1 MDGNPPLLRVFRRKT
16 TPAALDRTHADIRS
30 FASRHVPGAMQHSQM
45 VTSVTSNIAIT
56 LPDGSVREFDRPV
69 TGLEIAQSIGPRL
82 AKDALAVKIDGEV
95 KDLTT
100 TVTTNTKI
108 EIVTRSHPD
117 ALEVIRHDA
126 AHVLADAVQKLYPGT
141 QVTIGPAIANGFYYD
156 FAREEP
162 FTPDDLEKIEAKM
175 REIVAK
181 DIPIVREVWTRDDA
195 IAYFKKLGEH
205 YKAELIEAI
214 PADQDISIYRQDD
227 WLDLCRGPHALT
239 TGKVGQ
245 GFKLMKVAGAYWRG
259 DSRNPMLQ
267 RIYGTA
273 WRDEKELKAY
283 LHQLEEAEK
292 RDHRR
297 LGKEL
302 DLFHV
307 QEEAVGSVFWH
318 PKGWTLFRTLETYIR
333 TKLQQADYVEVK
345 TPQLIDSSLFKASG
359 HWDMYGDNMFK
370 VSADDGEKMLGI
382 KPMNCPGH
390 VQIFKHGL
398 RSYRDLPIRMAEFGA
413 CHRNEPSGA
422 LHGILR
428 VRAFTQDD
436 AHIFCTE
443 DQVPTEAAEYFKLQ
457 LGVYKDL
464 GFDKIAVKLA
474 LRPDVRAGSD
484 DTWDRAEDGLRHAL
498 RSAGLEFEEL
508 PGEGAFYGPK
518 VEFHLTDA
526 IGRTWQCGTLQLDF
540 VLPERLDATYIGEDG
555 ARHRPVMLHRAIL
568 GSLERFIGMLIEHY
582 AGKFPMWLTP
592 VQAVVC
598 TITNEAD
605 SYGQEVVNLLKRRG
619 IRAELDTRNEKI
631 NLKVREHSLQKIPV
645 LVVVG
650 KREAEERTV
659 ALRTLGGKDQE
670 VLALD
675 AALNKLAEEAR
686 SPAGAAAFDSPF

>member
-1 MDGNPPLLRVFRRKT
+1 MRVT
-16 TPAALDRTHADIRS
+16 CNTS
-30 FASRHVPGAMQHSQM
+30 EM

-69 TGLEIAQSIGPRL
+69 TGLEIAQSIGSRL
-82 AKDALAVKIDGEV
+82 AKDALAVKVDGTV

-100 TVTTNTKI
+100 TVTTNAKI
-108 EIVTRSHPD
+108 EIVTRNHAD

-141 QVTIGPAIANGFYYD
+141 QVTIGPSIATGFYYD
-156 FAREEP
+156 FARDEP

-175 REIVAK
+175 REIVAA
-181 DIPIVREVWTRDDA
+181 DIPIVREVWDRDEA
-195 IAYFKKLGEH
+195 VAYFKKLGEH
-205 YKAELIEAI
+205 YKAELIAAI
-214 PADQDISIYRQDD
+214 PQGEPVSIYRQGD
-227 WLDLCRGPHALT
+227 WLDLCRGPHAMT

-283 LHQLEEAEK
+283 LHQIEEAEK
-292 RDHRR
+292 RDHRK

-318 PKGWTLFRTLETYIR
+318 PKGWTLYQTLETYIR
-333 TKLQQADYVEVK
+333 TKLKAAGYVEVK

-370 VSADDGEKMLGI
+370 VEADGGEKLLGI

-390 VQIFKHGL
+390 FQIFRHGL

-422 LHGILR
+422 LHGIMR

-443 DQVPTEAAEYFKLQ
+443 DQVQSEAAEYFKLQ

-464 GFDKIAVKLA
+464 GFDKISVKLA
-474 LRPDVRAGSD
+474 LRPDVRTGTD
-484 DTWDRAEDGLRHAL
+484 DLWDRAEGALAQAL
-498 RSAGLEFEEL
+498 RDAGLEYEEL

-526 IGRTWQCGTLQLDF
+526 IGRTWQCGTLQYDPN
-540 VLPERLDATYIGEDG
+540 LPERLDASYIGEDG
-555 ARHRPVMLHRAIL
+555 ARHRPIMLHRAIL
-568 GSLERFIGMLIEHY
+568 GSMERFIGMLIEHY
-582 AGKFPMWLTP
+582 AGKFPLWLAP
-592 VQAVVC
+592 VQVTVA
-598 TITNEAD
+598 TITSEAD
-605 SYGQEVVNLLKRRG
+605 GYAEEVAKLLKRKGLRV
-619 IRAELDTRNEKI
+619 ELDTRNEKI
-631 NLKVREHSLQKIPV
+631 NLKVREHSLQKVP
-645 LVVVG
+645 LMMVVG

-659 ALRTLGGKDQE
+659 ALRVLGGKDQE
-670 VLALD
+670 ILALD
-675 AALNKLAEEAR
+675 AAVAKLVEEAK
-686 SPAGAAAFDSPF
+686 SPAGDAVTDSPF

>member
-1 MDGNPPLLRVFRRKT
+1 M
-16 TPAALDRTHADIRS
+16 
-30 FASRHVPGAMQHSQM
+30 
-45 VTSVTSNIAIT
+45 TSNIAIT

-69 TGLEIAQSIGPRL
+69 TGAEIAFSIGPRL

-100 TVTTNTKI
+100 TVTTNAKI

-141 QVTIGPAIANGFYYD
+141 QVTIGPSIATGFYYD
-156 FAREEP
+156 FARDEP

-175 REIVAK
+175 REIVAA
-181 DIPIVREVWTRDDA
+181 DVPLVREVWSRDDA
-195 IAYFKKLGEH
+195 VAYFKNLGEH

-214 PADQDISIYRQDD
+214 PQAEPVSIYRQGD
-227 WLDLCRGPHALT
+227 WLDLCRGPHAPT

-283 LHQLEEAEK
+283 LHQIEEAEK
-292 RDHRR
+292 RDHRK

-318 PKGWTLFRTLETYIR
+318 PKGWTLYRTLETYIR
-333 TKLQQADYVEVK
+333 TKLQAAGYVEVK

-370 VSADDGEKMLGI
+370 VEADGGEKMLGV

-422 LHGILR
+422 LHGIMR

-436 AHIFCTE
+436 AHIFCAE
-443 DQVPTEAAEYFKLQ
+443 EQVPAEAAEYFKLQ

-464 GFDKIAVKLA
+464 GFDQISVKLA
-474 LRPDVRAGSD
+474 LRPDVRTGSD
-484 DTWDRAEDGLRHAL
+484 ELWDRAEQGLAQAL
-498 RSAGLEFEEL
+498 REAGLEYEEL

-526 IGRTWQCGTLQLDF
+526 IGRTWQCGTLQYDPN
-540 VLPERLDATYIGEDG
+540 LPERLDASFIGEDG
-555 ARHRPVMLHRAIL
+555 ARHRPIMLHRAIL
-568 GSLERFIGMLIEHY
+568 GSMERFIGMLIEHY
-582 AGKFPMWLTP
+582 AGKFPLWLSP
-592 VQAVVC
+592 VQAVVT
-598 TITNEAD
+598 TITSEAND
-605 SYGQEVVNLLKRRG
+605 YATEVAALLKRKG
-619 IRAELDTRNEKI
+619 IRVELDIRNEKI
-631 NLKVREHSLQKIPV
+631 NLKVREHSLKKVP
-645 LVVVG
+645 LMLVVG

-659 ALRTLGGKDQE
+659 ALRVLGGKDQE
-670 VLALD
+670 VMALD
-675 AALNKLAEEAR
+675 AAVAKLVAETR
-686 SPAGAAAFDSPF
+686 SPAGEPANDLSF

>member
-1 MDGNPPLLRVFRRKT
+1 MTAPLSGKGGAAFVA
-16 TPAALDRTHADIRS
+16 AALDSPPSPIGS
-30 FASRHVPGAMQHSQM
+30 FALPAQNRDSCNTNDT

-69 TGLEIAQSIGPRL
+69 TGAEIAFSIGPRL
-82 AKDALAVKIDGEV
+82 AKDALAVKIDGQV
-95 KDLTT
+95 LDLTT
-100 TVTTNTKI
+100 TVSSNAKI
-108 EIVTRSHPD
+108 EIVTRNHPD
-117 ALEVIRHDA
+117 AIEVIRHDA

-141 QVTIGPAIANGFYYD
+141 QVTIGPSIATGFYYD
-156 FAREEP
+156 FARDEP

-175 REIVAK
+175 RELIAA
-181 DIPIVREVWTRDDA
+181 DIPIVREVWNRDDA
-195 IAYFKKLGEH
+195 IAYFKNLGEH

-214 PADQDISIYRQDD
+214 PQGEPVSVYRQGD
-227 WLDLCRGPHALT
+227 WLDLCRGPHAPT
-239 TGKVGQ
+239 TGKIGN

-283 LHQLEEAEK
+283 LHQIEEAEK
-292 RDHRR
+292 RDHRK

-318 PKGWTLFRTLETYIR
+318 PKGWTLYRTLETYIR
-333 TKLQQADYVEVK
+333 TKLQAAGYVEVK

-370 VSADDGEKMLGI
+370 VEADEGEKILGV

-422 LHGILR
+422 LHGIMR

-443 DQVPTEAAEYFKLQ
+443 DQVSSESAEYFKLQ

-464 GFDKIAVKLA
+464 GFDKISVKLA
-474 LRPDVRAGSD
+474 LRPDVRTGSD
-484 DTWDRAEDGLRHAL
+484 ELWDRAEGALAEAL
-498 RSAGLEFEEL
+498 RAAGLEYEEL

-526 IGRTWQCGTLQLDF
+526 IGRTWQCGTLQYDPN
-540 VLPERLDATYIGEDG
+540 LPNRLDASYIGEDG
-555 ARHRPVMLHRAIL
+555 ARHRPIMLHRAIL
-568 GSLERFIGMLIEHY
+568 GSMERFIGMLIEHY
-582 AGKFPMWLTP
+582 AGKFPLWLAP
-592 VQAVVC
+592 VQVVVT
-598 TITNEAD
+598 TITSEAD
-605 SYGQEVVNLLKRRG
+605 GYAAEVVTLLKRRG
-619 IRAELDTRNEKI
+619 VRVELDVRNEKI
-631 NLKVREHSLQKIPV
+631 NLKVREHSLKKVP
-645 LVVVG
+645 LMLVVG

-659 ALRTLGGKDQE
+659 ALRVLGGKDQE

-675 AALNKLAEEAR
+675 AALTKIADDTR
-686 SPAGAAAFDSPF
+686 SPAGDLVADSPF